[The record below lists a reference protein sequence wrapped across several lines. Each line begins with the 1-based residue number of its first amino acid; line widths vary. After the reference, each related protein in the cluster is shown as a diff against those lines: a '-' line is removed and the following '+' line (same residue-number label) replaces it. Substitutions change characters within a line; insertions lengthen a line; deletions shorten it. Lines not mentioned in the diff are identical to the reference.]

1 MHTVRVKYVLYLCCV
16 VLTCCIFIILISRQ
30 SLTVQSLIFGQN
42 AMYALCET
50 PNKTGLNTYLQSSIV
65 PKNLSSNIHRER
77 KIYTCHNNWVQKLSK
92 QIFRTQHVKI
102 LQKNDITFSN
112 DILVNAYDQYNR
124 DKNCQ
129 NYNFVGK
136 RVVFDGEAYD
146 FHNDMSNLY
155 YVGRPIKDMNFKGQ
169 VSCIYAAMFML
180 YPMNISPLQLL
191 KPRIKQSRKF
201 LIYAQS
207 HCVRFRES
215 AFDMI
220 VSMANSRGLS
230 NPHAFGNCYG
240 SHPELHIRNKPK
252 KTWKQNYKSMQ
263 DYRFVLAMENT
274 ARAGYIT
281 EKIINAFLAST
292 IPIYHGTID
301 IMKIFNSDS
310 FIFFNI
316 SNPEPALQ
324 KILYLEK
331 NATAYDEMLKT
342 PVLKNGLATLK
353 QYFFSYPPSQ
363 QSSNLEEKIFNMLK
377 SRDVSKI

>member
-1 MHTVRVKYVLYLCCV
+1 MR
-16 VLTCCIFIILISRQ
+16 
-30 SLTVQSLIFGQN
+30 
-42 AMYALCET
+42 
-50 PNKTGLNTYLQSSIV
+50 
-65 PKNLSSNIHRER
+65 
-77 KIYTCHNNWVQKLSK
+77 
-92 QIFRTQHVKI
+92 
-102 LQKNDITFSN
+102 KNDITFSN

-129 NYNFVGK
+129 NYHFVGK

-155 YVGRPIKDMNFKGQ
+155 YVGRPIKGMNFKGQ

-180 YPMNISPLQLL
+180 YPMNISALELL
-191 KPRIKQSRKF
+191 KPRIKQSRQF

-207 HCVRFRES
+207 HCVRSRES

-220 VSMANSRGLS
+220 VRMANSRGLS

-240 SHPELHIRNKPK
+240 SHPELQIRNKPK

-301 IMKIFNSDS
+301 IMKIFNPDS

-316 SNPEPALQ
+316 SNQEPALQ

-353 QYFFSYPPSQ
+353 QYFFSYPPLQ
-363 QSSNLEEKIFNMLK
+363 ELSNLEEKIFNMLK
-377 SRDVSKI
+377 SRDV